1 MAGPAIPIIM
11 ILSTILK
18 LGVKEATKKYGI
30 KEVNQVKK
38 LYNKYE
44 KTLDTDESSS
54 DYSTPQAKSKATRAA
69 NSLSKSIKESLGP
82 DAGVNDNISIRT
94 LLQNLKKDS
103 FNKGGLID
111 YRKTGMFKK

>member
-1 MAGPAIPIIM
+1 MGGPAIPIIM
-11 ILSTILK
+11 ILSTIVK
-18 LGVKEATKKYGI
+18 FGVKEATKKYGI
-30 KEVNQVKK
+30 KEINKAKK

-44 KTLDTDESSS
+44 KTLDADDQAA
-54 DYSTPQAKSKATRAA
+54 DYNYRANKARATRAA

-82 DAGVNDNISIRT
+82 DAGVSDKINIRT
-94 LLQNLKKDS
+94 LLQNLKKDT